1 LSFTTS
7 RGHIQKEIQKKKV
20 QPYAYQL
27 LTLAFSIMFKLE
39 HMLEKPKALVRKPM
53 IKKMQQ
59 HGFQEK

>member
-1 LSFTTS
+1 M
-7 RGHIQKEIQKKKV
+7 V

-27 LTLAFSIMFKLE
+27 LTLAFSIMFQLE
-39 HMLEKPKALVRKPM
+39 HMLEKLEALVRKLM